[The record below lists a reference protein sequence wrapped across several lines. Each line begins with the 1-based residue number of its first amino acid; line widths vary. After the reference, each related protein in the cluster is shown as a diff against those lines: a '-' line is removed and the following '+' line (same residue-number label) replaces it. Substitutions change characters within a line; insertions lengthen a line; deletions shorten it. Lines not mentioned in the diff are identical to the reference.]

1 MPNGINTNI
10 FKQSNIERDNYTI
23 LYVGRIIESKNVRFL
38 FEMAEIMPEYN
49 FIFIGEGKLKNSIK
63 NHNISFLGEKNA
75 DELPFYYSKSTFCI
89 FPSQFENCPLVGLEA
104 MACGAI
110 VIASATGFE
119 EYIDN
124 KIDGYIIKDLEPEK
138 IKRLIYD
145 LSSNIPQNES
155 VREKAIKKASKYNW
169 SSILTQYNDYFKS

>member
-1 MPNGINTNI
+1 MN
-10 FKQSNIERDNYTI
+10 K
-23 LYVGRIIESKNVRFL
+23 KNRK
-38 FEMAEIMPEYN
+38 
-49 FIFIGEGKLKNSIK
+49 KLKNSIK

-145 LSSNIPQNES
+145 LSSNIPHT
-155 VREKAIKKASKYNW
+155 KAIFIVCGESRAIISLLNFPLAKSIFGVCGDSWGITSLPDFPLTKAIFGVCVESRTIISLPIFHRRNL
-169 SSILTQYNDYFKS
+169 SS